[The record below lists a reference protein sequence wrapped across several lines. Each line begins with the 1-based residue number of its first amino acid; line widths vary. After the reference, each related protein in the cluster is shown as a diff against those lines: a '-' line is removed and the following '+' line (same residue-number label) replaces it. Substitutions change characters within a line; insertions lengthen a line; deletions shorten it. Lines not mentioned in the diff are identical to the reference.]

1 MTRPD
6 RNENRVSPVSTGAD
20 RLATTAFV
28 CGVLGLVL
36 LLLSYLWIPF
46 ALLGIEVGSVAVESA
61 LAYIIVAG
69 EAGGLLAGLAGIVF
83 GVIVREHLQSG
94 TKAHRLASRGLA
106 MGIVALVLIVGLNVL
121 GTMLSL

>member
-28 CGVLGLVL
+28 CGVLW
-36 LLLSYLWIPF
+36 LLSYLWIPF

-61 LAYIIVAG
+61 LAYIIVAS
-69 EAGGLLAGLAGIVF
+69 EAGGLLAGLGGIVF
-83 GVIVREHLQSG
+83 GVIVRGRLQSG

-106 MGIVALVLIVGLNVL
+106 MGMVALVLIVGLNFL